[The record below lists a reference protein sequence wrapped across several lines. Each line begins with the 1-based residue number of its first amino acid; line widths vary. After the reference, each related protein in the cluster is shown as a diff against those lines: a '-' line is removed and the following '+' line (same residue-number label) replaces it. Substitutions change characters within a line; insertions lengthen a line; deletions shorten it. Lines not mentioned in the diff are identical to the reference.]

1 MFMNMKRVFVLVFSI
16 FLGMPFLSSCSNDDE
31 ISTPKD
37 NSWYWGYFKGT
48 IDGTE
53 YTLENE
59 PHGDTPVNT
68 MKTALQTDSKVPLDS
83 IKGMSTG
90 IHYGGDRA
98 LGVTLYPLYKGIRY
112 VSQPIIGDWSKNEVS
127 IRITAA
133 DNRDIVYLP
142 KEERPF
148 RVEVIS
154 LTYADSFHPI
164 LEAKVDGI
172 LYNRDNPS
180 DSIVVSGEYGTR

>member
-1 MFMNMKRVFVLVFSI
+1 MNVKTVLVLLFSTC
-16 FLGMPFLSSCSNDDE
+16 LGGSFLSSCSDDDPV
-31 ISTPKD
+31 SAPKD
-37 NSWYWGYFKGT
+37 NSWYWGYFKG
-48 IDGTE
+48 IIKGTE
-53 YTLENE
+53 YDLENE
-59 PHGDTPVNT
+59 PHGDEPVTT
-68 MKTALQTDSKVPLDS
+68 MKTALQTDSKVALDS

-90 IHYGGDRA
+90 IHYGEGKA

-112 VSQPIIGDWSKNEVS
+112 VSQPTMGDWSKNEVS

-133 DNRDIVYLP
+133 DNRDVVYLP
-142 KEERPF
+142 KEEKPF
-148 RVEVIS
+148 RVEVVS

-164 LEAKVDGI
+164 LEAKVDGT